1 MGGGIY
7 MSETYLDYFKDA
19 ITYQLEELEQQIPI
33 SIQDISCPVR
43 DDLGPSIDLVYMR
56 LFRLALRDTY
66 GSQLSSSLLYE
77 AGRHTALNNF
87 TFSSIDHIISTLNDI
102 SIGVMKVVY
111 KDENRIIFQ
120 EDECAVCSGMPTTN
134 EALCSFES
142 GFLAGSLSYIMN
154 KDVIVEE
161 TKCWGLGDEI
171 CQFEASI
178 ISNLPVKSDE
188 KMNTLDLI
196 ATLASKSS
204 KAITLN
210 KELKKKNDIFNKQLE
225 FAQKIQ
231 KKIIPHMDTFQSDH
245 FDLYSYLKP
254 FRKVGGDF
262 YDFFLDK
269 ESNRVSIAIA
279 DMAGHGIDAAMIT
292 GMIKLTLK
300 HCSEKKGLLNKP
312 SKVMAFVEADVS
324 DVVPDNFFSMIY
336 MVLDP
341 DKQSIRYCNAGHPS
355 AILYRKKQNI
365 MQFLH
370 SNQPL
375 VGLSQ
380 YIDDYPFVQQ
390 SILYEKG
397 DQLFLYTDGIIELR
411 NRYGEFYK
419 MSTMLDI
426 IKNAKELPI
435 SSVCENIISSLNEHR
450 QEEDFKDDVCLLG
463 IQL

>member
-1 MGGGIY
+1 
-7 MSETYLDYFKDA
+7 MSETYLNYFKDA

-33 SIQDISCPVR
+33 SIKDITCPVR
-43 DDLGPSIDLVYMR
+43 NKLGQNIDLVYMR

-66 GSQLSSSLLYE
+66 GSKLASSLLYE
-77 AGRHTALNNF
+77 AGRHTAINNF
-87 TFSSIDHIISTLNDI
+87 KFVSIDDIVTTLNDLT
-102 SIGVMKVVY
+102 IGIMKVVCNNG
-111 KDENRIIFQ
+111 EHIIFQ
-120 EDECAVCSGMPTTN
+120 EEECAVCMGMPTTD

-142 GFLAGSLSYIMN
+142 GFLAGALSYIMN
-154 KDVIVEE
+154 KNVVVEE
-161 TKCWGLGDEI
+161 TKCWGLGDQI

-178 ISNLPVKSDE
+178 ISDTPPKSDE

-196 ATLASKSS
+196 ATLASRSS
-204 KAITLN
+204 KAIALN
-210 KELKKKNDIFNKQLE
+210 KELKKKNDIFSKQLE
-225 FAQKIQ
+225 FAKRIQ
-231 KKIIPHMDTFQSDH
+231 KKIIPHMDAFKSDYYN
-245 FDLYSYLKP
+245 FYSYLKP
-254 FRKVGGDF
+254 FREVGGDF
-262 YDFFLDK
+262 YDFFFDK
-269 ESNRVSIAIA
+269 DSNKIAIAIA

-300 HCSEKKGLLNKP
+300 HCSEKKGLLCKP
-312 SKVMAFVEADVS
+312 SKVMAFIEADVS

-336 MVLDP
+336 MVFDP

-397 DQLFLYTDGIIELR
+397 DQIFLYTDGVTELR
-411 NRYGEFYK
+411 NKYGEFYNI
-419 MSTMLDI
+419 STSLDI
-426 IKNAKELPI
+426 IRNSKDLPI
-435 SSVCENIISSLNEHR
+435 STVCENIIASLNEHR
-450 QEEDFKDDVCLLG
+450 QERDFEDDVCLLG

>member
-1 MGGGIY
+1 
-7 MSETYLDYFKDA
+7 MSETYLNYFKDA
-19 ITYQLEELEQQIPI
+19 ITYQLKELEEQIPI
-33 SIQDISCPVR
+33 SIKDITCPVR
-43 DDLGPSIDLVYMR
+43 NELGQNIDLVYMR

-66 GSQLSSSLLYE
+66 GSKLSSSLLYE
-77 AGRHTALNNF
+77 AGRHTAINNF
-87 TFSSIDHIISTLNDI
+87 KFVSIDDIVNTLNDL

-111 KDENRIIFQ
+111 NNGEHIIFQ
-120 EDECAVCSGMPTTN
+120 EEECAICSGMPTTD

-142 GFLAGSLSYIMN
+142 GFLAGALSCIMN
-154 KDVIVEE
+154 KNVVVEE
-161 TKCWGLGDEI
+161 TECWGLGDQI

-178 ISNLPVKSDE
+178 ISDTPPKSDE

-196 ATLASKSS
+196 ATLASRSS
-204 KAITLN
+204 KAIALN
-210 KELKKKNDIFNKQLE
+210 KELKKKNDIFSKQLE
-225 FAQKIQ
+225 FAQRIQ
-231 KKIIPHMDTFQSDH
+231 KKIIPHMDAFKSDYYN
-245 FDLYSYLKP
+245 FYSYLKP
-254 FRKVGGDF
+254 FREVGGDF
-262 YDFFLDK
+262 YDFFFDK
-269 ESNRVSIAIA
+269 DSNKVAIAIA

-300 HCSEKKGLLNKP
+300 HCSKKKGLLCKP
-312 SKVMAFVEADVS
+312 SKVMAFIEADIS

-336 MVLDP
+336 MVFDP

-397 DQLFLYTDGIIELR
+397 DQIFLYTDGVTELR

-419 MSTMLDI
+419 TSTLLDI
-426 IKNAKELPI
+426 IRNSKDLSI
-435 SSVCENIISSLNEHR
+435 STACENIIASLNEHR
-450 QEEDFKDDVCLLG
+450 QERDFEDDMCLLG

>member
-1 MGGGIY
+1 MC
-7 MSETYLDYFKDA
+7 ETYLNYFKDA
-19 ITYQLEELEQQIPI
+19 ITYQLEELEHQVPI
-33 SIQDISCPVR
+33 SIEDISCPVR
-43 DDLGPSIDLVYMR
+43 NELGTNINLVYMR

-66 GSQLSSSLLYE
+66 GSKLSSSLLYE
-77 AGRHTALNNF
+77 AGRHTAINNF
-87 TFSSIDHIISTLNDI
+87 KFNSINDVVNSLNDL
-102 SIGVMKVVY
+102 SIGVMKITY
-111 KDENRIIFQ
+111 NDGERIIFE
-120 EDECAVCSGMPTTN
+120 EDECAVCSGMPVTN
-134 EALCSFES
+134 ESLCSFEA
-142 GFLAGSLSYIMN
+142 GFLAGALSCIMN
-154 KDVIVEE
+154 KDVVVEE
-161 TKCWGLGDEI
+161 TKCWGLGDQI

-178 ISNLPVKSDE
+178 LSSKPPKSDE

-204 KAITLN
+204 KAIALN
-210 KELKKKNDIFNKQLE
+210 KELRKKDKIINKQLE
-225 FAQKIQ
+225 FAQRIQ
-231 KKIIPHMDTFQSDH
+231 RKIIPHMDTFQSEY
-245 FDLYSYLKP
+245 FDFYSYLKP

-269 ESNRVSIAIA
+269 DSNRIAIAIA

-312 SKVMAFVEADVS
+312 SKVMAFIEADVS

-341 DKQSIRYCNAGHPS
+341 DHQSIRYCNAGHPS

-380 YIDDYPFVQQ
+380 YIDDYPFAQQ

-397 DQLFLYTDGIIELR
+397 DQIFLYTDGITELR
-411 NRYGEFYK
+411 NRNREFYK
-419 MSTMLDI
+419 MNTLLDI
-426 IKNAKELPI
+426 IRNAKDLPI
-435 SSVCENIISSLNEHR
+435 STTCENIIGSLNNHR
-450 QEEDFKDDVCLLG
+450 QEKDFEDDVCLLG